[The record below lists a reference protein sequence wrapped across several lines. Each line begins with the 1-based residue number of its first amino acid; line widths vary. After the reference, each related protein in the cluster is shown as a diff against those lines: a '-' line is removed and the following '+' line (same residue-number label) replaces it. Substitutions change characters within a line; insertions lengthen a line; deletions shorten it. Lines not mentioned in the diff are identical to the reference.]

1 MITDTILPE
10 HFRQCKSIWRAGWAV
25 KLAVLFPVV
34 LFLVVLFGHA
44 SETFAQTRRIEDPMI
59 LQQGKQLFQTHC
71 TQCHGQNAQGIT
83 EDWRVRDENG
93 KYPPPP
99 LNGTAHT
106 WHHPLPVLVSMIENG
121 TLEMG
126 GAMPP
131 WKDKLSRD
139 QILTIIIWLSSLWP
153 DEIYQIWYER
163 SFAESS

>member
-1 MITDTILPE
+1 MIIDTILPE
-10 HFRQCKSIWRAGWAV
+10 HFWQCKSTWRSGWTI
-25 KLAVLFPVV
+25 KLAVLF
-34 LFLVVLFGHA
+34 LVALPGHA
-44 SETFAQTRRIEDPMI
+44 SETAQTRRIEDPVI

-71 TQCHGQNAQGIT
+71 AVCHGQNAQGLT

-106 WHHPLPVLVSMIENG
+106 WHHPLPVLVNTIENG

-126 GAMPP
+126 GSMPR

-139 QILTIIIWLSSLWP
+139 QILTIVVWFSSLWP
-153 DEIYQIWYER
+153 DEIYPTWHER
-163 SFAESS
+163 SFSTPP